1 LTRWERR
8 RIKGGDKTLLYTR
21 LGIAEESDI
30 DVLKKKFG
38 VKNVLDESNID
49 ELIDEKTNIGRK
61 RSRRKV
67 A

>member
-49 ELIDEKTNIGRK
+49 ELIDEKN
-61 RSRRKV
+61 
-67 A
+67 

>member
-1 LTRWERR
+1 MTRWERR